1 MSIRRVVLYAVL
13 LTAMMMAG
21 CTYYQ
26 AVPATPSGPSSF
38 DRAWNAAL
46 GAAEDVGVS
55 VSSADRTSGIVYGT
69 RGNQSATI
77 RVYKQADGRVRVEF
91 SIQGG
96 GEAADAIVAKDF
108 SSAYDR
114 RMGR

>member
-1 MSIRRVVLYAVL
+1 MVP
-13 LTAMMMAG
+13 G
-21 CTYYQ
+21 CYYYQ
-26 AVPATPSGPSSF
+26 AVPAQPSSPSAF

-55 VSSADRTSGIVYGT
+55 ISSADRTSGIVYGT

-77 RVYKQADGRVRVEF
+77 RVYTQADGRVRVEF
-91 SIQGG
+91 GVQGG
-96 GEAADAIVAKDF
+96 GAAEDAIVAKDF